1 MDEDF
6 VFKVSLVLLCFSLLL
21 SIIVLFL
28 IFWLAKIHHQVDSI
42 SNAWSVY
49 CRLTPNQKKAT
60 TTENQPED
68 QDTCSPLP
76 LVFFNQ
82 QAAGSDTVNSWKH
95 INRAFAYASVRS
107 DVDSPLPKTE
117 ETHVASQVEDN
128 KPDEDCKTQKE
139 IVQISDVPA
148 TSYLQIVDN
157 HSSIVAISTNECPAK
172 DVKHGI
178 RKIHVSVSSADEDDN
193 YTKPLKDCTQ
203 VELETMRFVNE
214 EDFVSCSKNQAN
226 GQHISFNINNHSGV
240 TEGSDTDK
248 SESTVWMEENR
259 EESPEF
265 CNELHNLTSTECDE
279 QNNEKSSQEMETE
292 NKADGRI
299 MDGTKLPN
307 ENDHGYVAVFH
318 SDESLALPEDSKKA
332 MPCPGG
338 ESERVT
344 YTKTRPKGKR
354 RRKKKSFTDGIHSDG
369 KNGSETRK
377 GGTEMQKGVVPL
389 DDVNEDKSGFLSTQS
404 VEQMEKTGLGSAIDF
419 QQTQQ
424 HSGEKVKGSG
434 YSDYE
439 ESNDSGYQIVVKN
452 VGTNVSLPHQY
463 HAASISESDGKV
475 KPEDG
480 KQEKYN
486 DDYATN
492 ECATERNGSSGIVSQ
507 LRDLFEM
514 KLLTDS
520 AHSVDRESK
529 ITVEAGTTESF
540 SKDGYISVMQENVVP
555 EKYAVEEYCSTAT
568 DLEDRQS
575 TAEQIYSHVDDKND
589 DLYCEIPSAAQPGL
603 IYVNHDDNQNVGD
616 GYSDEF
622 AIYSNNAID
631 V

>member
-6 VFKVSLVLLCFSLLL
+6 IFNVSLVLLCFSLLL

-193 YTKPLKDCTQ
+193 YTKPLEDCTQ

-265 CNELHNLTSTECDE
+265 CNELHNLTNTECDE

-344 YTKTRPKGKR
+344 CTKTRPKGKR
-354 RRKKKSFTDGIHSDG
+354 RRKKKSFTDGINSDG

-377 GGTEMQKGVVPL
+377 GGTEMQKEVVLL

-404 VEQMEKTGLGSAIDF
+404 VVQMEKTGLGSAIDF

-424 HSGEKVKGSG
+424 HS
-434 YSDYE
+434 
-439 ESNDSGYQIVVKN
+439 
-452 VGTNVSLPHQY
+452 
-463 HAASISESDGKV
+463 
-475 KPEDG
+475 
-480 KQEKYN
+480 
-486 DDYATN
+486 
-492 ECATERNGSSGIVSQ
+492 
-507 LRDLFEM
+507 
-514 KLLTDS
+514 
-520 AHSVDRESK
+520 
-529 ITVEAGTTESF
+529 
-540 SKDGYISVMQENVVP
+540 
-555 EKYAVEEYCSTAT
+555 
-568 DLEDRQS
+568 
-575 TAEQIYSHVDDKND
+575 
-589 DLYCEIPSAAQPGL
+589 
-603 IYVNHDDNQNVGD
+603 
-616 GYSDEF
+616 
-622 AIYSNNAID
+622 
-631 V
+631 

>member
-42 SNAWSVY
+42 SKAWSVY
-49 CRLTPNQKKAT
+49 CRLTPNQKTPT

-68 QDTCSPLP
+68 QDTFSPLP

-82 QAAGSDTVNSWKH
+82 EAAGSDAVDSWKH

-107 DVDSPLPKTE
+107 DVDRPVPKTE

-128 KPDEDCKTQKE
+128 KPAEDSKTQEE

-148 TSYLQIVDN
+148 TSYLQIVGN

-172 DVKHGI
+172 NVKHGI
-178 RKIHVSVSSADEDDN
+178 RKIHVSVSSVDEDDN

-214 EDFVSCSKNQAN
+214 EDSVSCSKNQAN
-226 GQHISFNINNHSGV
+226 GQHISFKTNDHSGA
-240 TEGSDTDK
+240 TEGSDTGK
-248 SESTVWMEENR
+248 SESTVWIEENR

-265 CNELHNLTSTECDE
+265 YNELHNLTSTECDE
-279 QNNEKSSQEMETE
+279 QNNEKSSQEMATE

-299 MDGTKLPN
+299 LDGTKLPN
-307 ENDHGYVAVFH
+307 ENDHGYVADI
-318 SDESLALPEDSKKA
+318 SPALPEDSKKA
-332 MPCPGG
+332 MPCPGR
-338 ESERVT
+338 ESERAT
-344 YTKTRPKGKR
+344 YTKTRSKGKR

-369 KNGSETRK
+369 KNGSETQK
-377 GGTEMQKGVVPL
+377 GGAEIQKGVVPL
-389 DDVNEDKSGFLSTQS
+389 DGVNEDKSGFLSTQS
-404 VEQMEKTGLGSAIDF
+404 VEQMEKTGLSSASDF

-424 HSGEKVKGSG
+424 HCGEKVKSSG

-452 VGTNVSLPHQY
+452 VGTNVSLSHEY
-463 HAASISESDGKV
+463 HAASTSESDGKIN
-475 KPEDG
+475 PEDE

-486 DDYATN
+486 DDYATS

-520 AHSVDRESK
+520 AHSVHRVSK
-529 ITVEAGTTESF
+529 ITLEAGATESF
-540 SKDGYISVMQENVVP
+540 SKDAYISVMQENEVP
-555 EKYAVEEYCSTAT
+555 EKNADEEYYSTAT

-575 TAEQIYSHVDDKND
+575 TAEQIYSHVDGEND
-589 DLYCEIPSAAQPGL
+589 DVYCEIPSAAQPGL
-603 IYVNHDDNQNVGD
+603 IYVNHDDNQYVGD
-616 GYSDEF
+616 GYSEEF